1 MLAIHAYIALCYY
14 KLDYYDI
21 SQEVLNVYL
30 QKIPNQDSFYLRNLK
45 ACNIYRLYNGQNAE
59 VEIQSLLVSTHKLP
73 YLHPYKITVIYF
85 DMPILG
91 LSLQCIRQGF
101 IGS

>member
-1 MLAIHAYIALCYY
+1 MMHYSVNIYSFLFTFKKAFIALCYY

-30 QKIPNQDSFYLRNLK
+30 QKIPNQDSFYLKNLK

-59 VEIQSLLVSTHKLP
+59 MEIQPLLVTG
-73 YLHPYKITVIYF
+73 KI
-85 DMPILG
+85 
-91 LSLQCIRQGF
+91 
-101 IGS
+101 